1 MNKTVINIKT
11 DPKIKIHAQK
21 IAADLGLS
29 LSGILNA
36 YLKQLV
42 RLKAVQFNLNNGE
55 IPSGYLLSALK
66 ESERDRKNGDTH
78 SFKTP
83 KEAIAFLDK

>member
-1 MNKTVINIKT
+1 MNKTIINIKT
-11 DPKIKIHAQK
+11 DPKVKIQAQK

-42 RLKAVQFNLNNGE
+42 GAKTILFSLNREE

-66 ESERDRKNGDTH
+66 ESERERKKGNTH
-78 SFKTP
+78 SFKTAE
-83 KEAIAFLDK
+83 EAIAFLDR